1 MSLIEQIDID
11 IIKALKAGEKD
22 RLIVLRGLKSDL
34 KYKQIA
40 SGDKIT
46 DALATEVLSTAAK
59 RRRDSIEQFR
69 KGDREDLALKEES
82 ELEIIATYLPKQLT
96 ENELRV
102 IVTAAISETGAES
115 PKQMGQIMKVLMP
128 KTKGRADGKL
138 VNKLIIEILA
148 N

>member
-46 DALATEVLSTAAK
+46 DTLATEVLSTAAK

-96 ENELRV
+96 EDELRV
-102 IVTAAISETGAES
+102 LVTAAITEVGAES